1 MNKYYL
7 LLRRRTLL
15 FHRSLLHFIVNLQA
29 MYKQQGIKTQTKIAA
44 IFFLFSL
51 CIIILL
57 SGSVYYSMNKYAY
70 TDFYKRLE
78 IRAAIVARSALV
90 TETQNLTALREIRDL
105 HLGRLPQEKEYIFKI
120 QPEKN
125 FEKEAKEMGVP
136 MSFFHEI
143 LTKKTAD
150 YQRKNMFYS
159 GVSYKVG
166 TEEYAVVVSAESY
179 YNSHHLAYIRNVIL
193 VAIGVTSLF
202 ALSISVLFSKHVFT
216 PVINI
221 TKKVK
226 EIGSQNLHVRLE
238 TPNVNDEIGELT
250 ATFNNMLDRLETA
263 FETQNNFISNASHE
277 LSTPLTTIIGEADLT
292 LSKERNK
299 QEYVDA
305 LTVILA
311 EAERLDSITKS
322 LLLLAQTG
330 FNGKNQTF
338 EKIRVDQLL
347 CDVKDTIDKINPT
360 NKVSILLNEIPEN
373 PNQLKIMGNK
383 QLLHLAISNIVTN
396 ACKYSQNQPV
406 EVTLV
411 AKGRKI
417 TVGVKDKGIG
427 IPDSEM
433 PFIYDPFFRA
443 SNTVA
448 YKGYGIGMPLTR
460 NIMRIHQGEIKVA
473 SAVNAGTSVELVFP
487 LLSGMQA
494 NV

>member
-1 MNKYYL
+1 MPNKYTYG
-7 LLRRRTLL
+7 
-15 FHRSLLHFIVNLQA
+15 
-29 MYKQQGIKTQTKIAA
+29 GIKSQTKIAA

-78 IRAAIVARSALV
+78 IRAAIVARSMV
-90 TETQNLTALREIRDL
+90 VKESENMTALREIRDL
-105 HLGRLPQEKEYIFKI
+105 HLSRLPQEKEYVFRI
-120 QPEKN
+120 EEGKN
-125 FEKEAKEMGVP
+125 FENEAKKLGVP
-136 MSFFHEI
+136 LSFFEKI
-143 LTKKTAD
+143 LKSKTAV
-150 YQRKNMFYS
+150 YQRKNLFYS
-159 GVSYKVG
+159 GVSYEMGAEK
-166 TEEYAVVVSAESY
+166 YAVIVSAENY

-202 ALSISVLFSKHVFT
+202 ALSISVIFSKQVFT

-221 TKKVK
+221 TKRVK

-250 ATFNNMLDRLETA
+250 ATFNTMLDRLETA

-292 LSKERNK
+292 LSKERDK
-299 QEYVDA
+299 QAYVDA

-311 EAERLDSITKS
+311 EAERLDGITKS

-347 CDVKDTIDKINPT
+347 YDVKDTIDKINPS
-360 NKVSILLNEIPEN
+360 NKVSIVLLNIPDN
-373 PNQLKIMGNK
+373 PYELKIKGNK

-396 ACKYSQNQPV
+396 ACKYSENRPV
-406 EVTLV
+406 EVTLD
-411 AKGRKI
+411 AKEGKVI
-417 TVGVKDKGIG
+417 VGVHDNGIG
-427 IPDSEM
+427 IPDMEL
-433 PFIYDPFFRA
+433 PYIYDPFFRA

-473 SAVNAGTSVELVFP
+473 SAVNTGTNVQLVFP
-487 LLSGMQA
+487 SLMSTQVG
-494 NV
+494 